1 MISFDRSMQKK
12 KLKNIIRSRHF
23 SSCFFILAL
32 LSTILFFVSTLLN
45 IWQNSLQLKEQLEA
59 KADAAYS
66 NIENTFS
73 VMKVGLIYTSTTPE
87 LIELVEQEVKKQ
99 LGDDVELYSLQ
110 DPSILADV
118 RAAGYV
124 TTAPAA
130 RLIGMYMKA
139 AEEGVDAMLN
149 LCSSVGEV
157 ADSAQDVAKYIG
169 VPIVRVDEEMC
180 REAVRKGQRIGV
192 MATLPTTLEPTKGTI
207 LRMARECNRHV
218 ELVDCLVDGAFGLD
232 QDQFKA
238 RMTEMAG
245 TIADKVDVIVFAQGS
260 MAYCEQYIAD
270 KFGKVVLSSP
280 RFGAAELKKALE
292 KKGTI

>member
-1 MISFDRSMQKK
+1 
-12 KLKNIIRSRHF
+12 
-23 SSCFFILAL
+23 
-32 LSTILFFVSTLLN
+32 
-45 IWQNSLQLKEQLEA
+45 
-59 KADAAYS
+59 
-66 NIENTFS
+66 
-73 VMKVGLIYTSTTPE
+73 MKVGLIYTSTTPE

-192 MATLPTTLEPTKGTI
+192 MATLPT
-207 LRMARECNRHV
+207 
-218 ELVDCLVDGAFGLD
+218 
-232 QDQFKA
+232 
-238 RMTEMAG
+238 AG
-245 TIADKVDVIVFAQGS
+245 THQGHHP
-260 MAYCEQYIAD
+260 AHGPRVQPAR
-270 KFGKVVLSSP
+270 GTGGLSGGRCIRSGP
-280 RFGAAELKKALE
+280 GPVQGPHDRDGRYHRRQGGCDRVCTGQHGLLR
-292 KKGTI
+292 TVYRR